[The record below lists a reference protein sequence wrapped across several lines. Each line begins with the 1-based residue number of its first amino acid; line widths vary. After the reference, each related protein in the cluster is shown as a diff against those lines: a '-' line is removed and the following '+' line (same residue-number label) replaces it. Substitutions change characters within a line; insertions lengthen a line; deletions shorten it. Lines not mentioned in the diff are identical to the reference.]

1 LIYKELAINMTYQTY
16 QWSELNEAMKGTVI
30 NSYAASWNVEE
41 NRRADMYRIFDL
53 GNPAIIFDSIGKYC
67 RINTDSVNIMK
78 PLVRTYF

>member
-1 LIYKELAINMTYQTY
+1 MIYKELAINMTYQTY